1 MSYDVGGRADKLGN
15 RYEGRWVV
23 KQLLRLLTEDIVSV
37 TIESIGD
44 EEQGVDLWVENKDGQ
59 RIAQQC
65 KGRNGSKDYW
75 SSADFK
81 SKGIWNHARFQLE
94 RAQNIKFEF
103 VSGASFNDLND
114 LCFSVCNFPDD
125 PAFFYALRTK
135 VAAKRKMLFSVF
147 AGFNLNHTDL
157 VAQIKVFDY
166 LRRFNIT
173 LFPDDNNSWINLKMQ
188 VGFIVSG
195 PTEPIIALLQDY
207 AENTDN
213 LGKPSYS
220 DQLWQYLDKQ
230 GHFPKNLA
238 HDARVVPVIQHLQAA
253 FDNSIRPRLIHG
265 QMIPREEAT
274 QCLTKIMEDPSL
286 IVLHGAAGSGK
297 SGVLFEIANQL
308 KNEGS
313 LYLPIRLD
321 RYTPTNTPEQF
332 GKEMGLPDSPV
343 NCLAAIAGERKSV
356 LILDQLDA
364 IRWTSAHSSNAL
376 DVCRELAHQVNSL
389 RRIGQ
394 KISLILSCR
403 TFDLN
408 NDPEIKEWVRG
419 SSTEKWHQ
427 IEVKPLADKAV
438 RDLVG
443 ASYDLLMPDQR
454 RILSNPQNLYMWFE
468 IGTDGAQPPFR
479 SATALMR
486 HFWCYK
492 RQSIER
498 QITGLGKMN
507 MVEVDKIIDRLVCYM
522 EKNGKV
528 SAPGV
533 IISRYPPSAIE
544 TLESHGIIQKQN
556 GSSSFCHQSYLD
568 YMVAEKLCCEIIE
581 GGSIIHWLGPKD
593 KQSLFRREQLR
604 QALVLLAEDNPDF
617 FLDAVSKILDSSD
630 VRFHIKHL
638 TLEVISSI
646 DASLNSNLCDFIFDL
661 LDNPLWR
668 KSILETVLQGNKSW
682 VGALIRK
689 GLLDDWLQAT
699 STSRCDEAI
708 SILESVATTLPD
720 TVANILD
727 PLVNQGGIWPEKA
740 FRAIGWHITED
751 SDALFLLRLK
761 LIDQGYLPSFLD
773 WPQIAK
779 SSPLKGIQLAAAFL
793 KALPEDVDAA
803 HRRNHSEQW
812 YDHDIEDLLQAAE
825 TCATETWQHIMPI
838 IQQMTATW
846 PESPYDPKATR
857 WKKDRLERSATTI
870 ERGAVEMLII
880 AGRALAKQNSA
891 LFLSL
896 TSDLENYSSPVVQ
909 EILIESY
916 VMLEPVN
923 ADKGIRW
930 LLGDLKRLQLGDG
943 TTEVEWAPAMRL
955 VETLSPTC
963 SVPVFNELEYV
974 LVHYHD
980 PDELSDA
987 QYYLPLWRKG
997 VFGDYWGRAQYHIL
1011 PKLLASRCKI
1021 TTLDLIRVLER
1032 KFAGY
1037 ASHRFLRCGH
1047 GVGGFVGSPLQK
1059 NIARLSDRTWLQILT
1074 NKEIPKDGGWDW
1086 KQISEGH
1093 ITETSIFQFS
1103 RSLGSIAISFPER
1116 FGRLA
1121 LQVPVDIDPH
1131 YVSAILR
1138 ALSFNAVKDEVLPE
1152 FRNEWKPASFETIM
1166 AVVDRFKPY
1175 LKDEVAQEFCKLI
1188 EERAEE
1194 EWSDSILDI
1203 VQGLA
1208 MESKN
1213 STVVS
1218 ENESVNQIETATL
1231 NCVRG
1236 IACNAMTALL
1246 WKFYG
1251 HFSRF
1256 EPTIELLS
1264 HEDDPVA
1271 LMALTRMLY
1280 PVLNIDKGQA
1290 IKWFCCIAD
1299 KDYRVIPSHVGLRF
1313 ISATV
1318 KENHVLYTP
1327 LFQKMLASPSVEIQ
1341 KISAHMVSAYNLF
1354 YGHFQEEVEHCLSGS
1369 LAHRQGI
1376 AQTAVSNIA
1385 EPKYA
1390 TKCRAY
1396 IAQLMNDPDKEVRAM
1411 LSGMFREPLFTI
1423 PENID
1428 FIVEYVKTAAF
1439 AQESFALFHVL
1450 QDRKESLLPFAD
1462 IILEACT
1469 AVVKVHLGESED
1481 KYSRVG
1487 QIMHGLPP
1495 LLLRLYEQA
1504 QENDLTIALR
1514 CLDAWDLFFQH
1525 GLGRTRYLTKEFE
1538 Q

>member
-1 MSYDVGGRADKLGN
+1 M
-15 RYEGRWVV
+15 
-23 KQLLRLLTEDIVSV
+23 
-37 TIESIGD
+37 
-44 EEQGVDLWVENKDGQ
+44 WVENKDGK

-65 KGRNGSKDYW
+65 KGRNGNKDHW

-81 SKGIWNHARFQLE
+81 RKGIWDYARNQLE
-94 RAQNIKFEF
+94 RAQNIEFEF
-103 VSGASFNDLND
+103 VSGASFNILTDV
-114 LCFSVCNFPDD
+114 CFSARNSPND
-125 PAFFYALRTK
+125 PELFYSCQTK
-135 VAAKRKMLFSVF
+135 VNTKRGFFLSVF
-147 AGFNLNHTDL
+147 EGFNFDHNSLADR
-157 VAQIKVFDY
+157 IKIFDF
-166 LRRFNIT
+166 LRRFNGT
-173 LFPDDNNSWINLKMQ
+173 LYPDDKNSWIELKMQ
-188 VGFIVSG
+188 VGRIVSG
-195 PTEPIIALLQDY
+195 STEPVIALLQDY

-213 LGKPSYS
+213 LGKPIYS

-238 HDARVVPVIQHLQAA
+238 HDAHVVPVIQHLQAA

-274 QCLTKIMEDPSL
+274 QCLTKIMEGPSL

-343 NCLAAIAGERKSV
+343 NCLAAIAGERKCV

-394 KISLILSCR
+394 NISLILSCR

-468 IGTDGAQPPFR
+468 IGTDGEQPPFR

-556 GSSSFCHQSYLD
+556 GSISFCHQSYLD

-638 TLEVISSI
+638 ALEVISSI
-646 DASLNSNLCDFIFDL
+646 DASLNSNRCDFIFDL

-668 KSILETVLQGNKSW
+668 KSILKTVLQGNKSW
-682 VGALIRK
+682 VGVLISK
-689 GLLDDWLQAT
+689 GFLDNWLKGT
-699 STSRCDEAI
+699 SASHCDDAI
-708 SILESVATTLPD
+708 SILESVSTTLPD
-720 TVANILD
+720 TVANILA
-727 PLVNQGGIWPEKA
+727 PLVSQGGIWPERA
-740 FRAIGWHITED
+740 FHAIGWQITED
-751 SDALFLLRLK
+751 SDSLFALRLK
-761 LIDQGYLPSFLD
+761 LINQGYLPSFLD
-773 WPQIAK
+773 WPKIAK
-779 SSPLKGIQLAAAFL
+779 TSPLKGIQLSAAL
-793 KALPEDVDAA
+793 LSSLPEDVDAA

-812 YDHDIEDLLQAAE
+812 YDHEIEALLQAAE
-825 TCATETWQHIMPI
+825 AYAIETWQHIMPI

-857 WKKDRLERSATTI
+857 WQKDRAEHSSTTLERSA
-870 ERGAVEMLII
+870 VDLLIK
-880 AGRALAKQNSA
+880 AGQSLAKQKSE
-891 LFLSL
+891 LFLSM
-896 TSDLENYSSPVVQ
+896 TMNLENAPSPVVQ

-916 VMLEPVN
+916 AMLEPVN

-955 VETLSPTC
+955 VEALSPNC
-963 SVPVFNELEYV
+963 SSSVFKDLEYA

-980 PDELSDA
+980 PDELREA
-987 QYYLPLWRKG
+987 QYCLESWRRYKILNN
-997 VFGDYWGRAQYHIL
+997 YWWGRAQYHIL
-1011 PKLLASRCKI
+1011 PKLPSPRCHP
-1021 TTLDLIRVLER
+1021 TTIALMAVLER
-1032 KFAGY
+1032 KFADY
-1037 ASHRFLRCGH
+1037 AKHRFLRCGH

-1059 NIARLSDRTWLQILT
+1059 NITRLSDRTWLQIVT
-1074 NKEIPKDGGWDW
+1074 NKEIPKDEGRNW
-1086 KQISEGH
+1086 KQVNEDY
-1093 ITETSIFQFS
+1093 ITETSLLQFS

-1121 LQVPVDIDPH
+1121 LQFPVDTDPY
-1131 YVSAILR
+1131 YVGAIFR
-1138 ALSFNAVKDEVLPE
+1138 ALSFTAAKDEVLPE
-1152 FRNEWKPASFETIM
+1152 FRSEWKPASFETVL
-1166 AVVDRFKPY
+1166 AVVNRFKHY
-1175 LKDEVAQEFCKLI
+1175 LKDDVAREFCKLI

-1194 EWSDSILDI
+1194 EWPDFIFEM
-1203 VQGLA
+1203 VQDLA

-1213 STVVS
+1213 SSIVS

-1246 WKFYG
+1246 WKGSDIFPK
-1251 HFSRF
+1251 FKQ
-1256 EPTIELLS
+1256 TIDFLS

-1271 LMALTRMLY
+1271 LMALARMLY

-1299 KDYRVIPSHVGLRF
+1299 KDYRVIPSHIGLRF

-1318 KENHVLYTP
+1318 KENYGLYIP
-1327 LFQKMLASPSVEIQ
+1327 FFQKMLASPSVEIQ

-1354 YGHFQEEVEHCLSGS
+1354 YGHFQEEVEYCLRGPR
-1369 LAHRQGI
+1369 AHRQGI
-1376 AQTAVSNIA
+1376 VQTAVSNIA
-1385 EPKYA
+1385 EQKYA
-1390 TKCRAY
+1390 AKCRGV

-1411 LSGMFREPLFTI
+1411 LSGMFRNPLFDI

-1428 FIVEYVKTAAF
+1428 FIVEYVKSAAF
-1439 AQESFALFHVL
+1439 AQESFALFHAL
-1450 QDRKESLLPFAD
+1450 QERKESLLPFAD
-1462 IILEACT
+1462 IILEVCA
-1469 AVVKVHLGESED
+1469 AVVKIHLGGQEE

-1504 QENDLTIALR
+1504 QENDPTIALR